1 MNLVGRNLTKID
13 DLNAEEFLYLVELA
27 QILKNAKHTG
37 VEVPELVGKKIA
49 LIFEKPST
57 RTRSAF
63 EVAALDQ
70 GAHPVYI
77 GPGESHLGVE
87 ESASDTAK
95 VLSRMYDGI
104 EFRGYTQDSVDALA
118 RAANVPVWNGLTDLW
133 HPTQMLADILTVK
146 EHTQKELSRVVLT
159 YIGDGRNNTA
169 RSLLVTGALLGMEIR
184 IVSPMELTLEDA
196 SVLLA
201 KRFADT
207 SGARVVLTENVE
219 WGLHGSDFLYTDVWL
234 SMGESEEAWQER
246 VDLLRAYQVNHKA
259 IQATHNPEVKF
270 MHCLPS
276 LHDANCATG
285 TRISKL
291 VGTDGVEVTNDVF
304 TSPASIVFDQAEN
317 RLHTI
322 KALMLATL
330 RGN

>member
-1 MNLVGRNLTKID
+1 MNLYGRSLVKVD
-13 DLNAEEFLYLVELA
+13 DLKANEFFYLVKLA
-27 QILKNAKHTG
+27 TTLKHAKQNG

-87 ESASDTAK
+87 ESPADTGK

-104 EFRGYTQDSVDALA
+104 EFRGFTQESVERLDQ
-118 RAANVPVWNGLTDLW
+118 AADVPVWNGLTDRW
-133 HPTQMLADILTVK
+133 HPTQMLADVLTMT
-146 EHTQKELSRVVLT
+146 EHTTKEFGRVVLT
-159 YIGDGRNNTA
+159 YVGDGRNNTA
-169 RSLLVTGALLGMEIR
+169 RSLLVTGALLGFEIR
-184 IVSPMELTLEDA
+184 IVSPKELTLEDT

-201 KRFADT
+201 KQLAEN
-207 SGARVVLTENVE
+207 SGARLVMTENIE
-219 WGLHGSDFLYTDVWL
+219 WGLHGTDFLYTDVWL
-234 SMGESEEAWQER
+234 SMGEPEEAWKER
-246 VDLLRAYQVNHKA
+246 IDLLREYQVNEA
-259 IQATHNPEVKF
+259 MIRATHNPEVKF

-276 LHDANCATG
+276 LHDQHSATG
-285 TRISKL
+285 ARLSKL
-291 VGTDGVEVTNDVF
+291 VGTDGVEVTDEVF
-304 TSPASIVFDQAEN
+304 SSQASIVFDQAEN

-322 KALMLATL
+322 KALMLASL
-330 RGN
+330 RGH